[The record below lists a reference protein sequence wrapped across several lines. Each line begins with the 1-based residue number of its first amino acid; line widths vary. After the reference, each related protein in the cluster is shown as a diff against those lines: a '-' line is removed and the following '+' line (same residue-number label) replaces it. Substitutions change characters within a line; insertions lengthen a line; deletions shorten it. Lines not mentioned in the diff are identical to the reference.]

1 MTTEIPSKNW
11 QELCRNVS
19 ELHRGTLEI
28 RLLEPSGKT
37 STGAGNIPF
46 RSMIFQKQSDC
57 NDVLLIETGL
67 PDQRPAQHR
76 ILEPIRIVLRKDG
89 ANGRFNLME
98 ILAEEGTTG
107 ITFHPG
113 LNSDSLEK
121 LSA

>member
-11 QELCRNVS
+11 QELCRRVS
-19 ELHRGTLEI
+19 ELHRGTVNI
-28 RLLEPSGKT
+28 RLLEPNGK
-37 STGAGNIPF
+37 SSAGAGNIPF
-46 RSMIFQKQSDC
+46 RSMIFQKRSDC

-67 PDQRPAQHR
+67 PDQRPAQHQ

-98 ILAEEGTTG
+98 ILAEDGTTE

-113 LNSDSLEK
+113 LNLDSLEK